1 MTQYEVGLSVDN
13 QKSIV
18 SITYAMLGLSA
29 PVATQWE
36 EAIQTAMDMAQAIY
50 PDARIEFDFCKEYD
64 NG

>member
-13 QKSIV
+13 QKSVV
-18 SITYAMLGLSA
+18 SITDAMLGLSS

-36 EAIQTAMDMAQAIY
+36 EAVQTAIDLAQDKY